1 MVSVIVPIYNVEKYL
16 NKCVDS
22 ILAQTYTDLEVIL
35 VNDGTKDSSAQIAAE
50 YEKMDNRV
58 RLINKENGGLSDAR
72 NVGIA
77 MAFGEYAI
85 CIDSDDYIA
94 TDMIEILVRL
104 IKDNDC
110 DMAAG
115 GICNVYGKNM
125 VPQCKEQKEF
135 VCDNVEAFGHIMV
148 GELIPG
154 SICNKLIKTDIYKSI
169 EFPVGRLY
177 EDAFFTTKL
186 MQIIKKVA
194 VTTKPLYYYVHREG
208 SITTTPFKKRDYDLV
223 DAYTINLKLIKDK
236 YPAIMP
242 QATFRLNWA
251 YFTVLDRIL
260 LLENYSKNEY
270 YSRVV
275 KHLKRNAIAIFFNK
289 YFRKSRRIAAI
300 ALLINVR
307 LYRKLMLANMRK
319 QQG

>member
-77 MAFGEYAI
+77 MALGEYAI

-275 KHLKRNAIAIFFNK
+275 KHLKRNAIDIFFNK